1 MPGLEV
7 RSHVARDL
15 LQSAGVFKNERMVTW
30 EYVSNSLDYVDQGV
44 SPVVR
49 VTLDRKSKTIA
60 IADNGRGM
68 DWQGLGNFFLMHGEN
83 LDRKAGRPGRGRF
96 GTGKSAAFGIGD
108 SLRITTTQGGKRST
122 VELSR
127 TAVESLADG
136 APIPVEELEREVATD
151 APNGTTVTVSGIK
164 LASLDQ
170 EGVIHFIERHLAH
183 LPRDVSVFVNKH
195 KCQYVEPPVEKSYS
209 FQPLV
214 DASDPLEGVELVI
227 KVSKTPLDKE
237 LRGIA
242 ISASGVWHEC
252 TLLGAEGKPMSEFI
266 FGEIDVPLLESD
278 TSVPPAFDLSRSM
291 TLNPE
296 NPLVQSIHSFVGPK
310 IEQVLQDLQTEHKLR
325 KSAED
330 AKRLQ
335 KEAGKIEEIINQ
347 DFDSFRKK
355 IQKIRTEAGQGFDNG
370 PEASGAG
377 ADGADD
383 DFIYGGDQPATTTD
397 QEGGVGTD
405 GGGDGTASDDGQPR
419 RLNPVVQPDPGG
431 STGAKKVESTK
442 ARPSRGGF
450 SVEFAN
456 QGSESKRATYQS
468 EKRTIYV
475 NLDHPQIETALNGR
489 DPEDPVFRRLA
500 YEVAFSEYAI
510 ALASELDN
518 RGEFLEPSDSIVEIR
533 DAINRIAVSAAQLY
547 A

>member
-1 MPGLEV
+1 M
-7 RSHVARDL
+7 
-15 LQSAGVFKNERMVTW
+15 
-30 EYVSNSLDYVDQGV
+30 
-44 SPVVR
+44 
-49 VTLDRKSKTIA
+49 
-60 IADNGRGM
+60 
-68 DWQGLGNFFLMHGEN
+68 
-83 LDRKAGRPGRGRF
+83 
-96 GTGKSAAFGIGD
+96 
-108 SLRITTTQGGKRST
+108 
-122 VELSR
+122 
-127 TAVESLADG
+127 
-136 APIPVEELEREVATD
+136 
-151 APNGTTVTVSGIK
+151 
-164 LASLDQ
+164 
-170 EGVIHFIERHLAH
+170 
-183 LPRDVSVFVNKH
+183 
-195 KCQYVEPPVEKSYS
+195 
-209 FQPLV
+209 
-214 DASDPLEGVELVI
+214 
-227 KVSKTPLDKE
+227 
-237 LRGIA
+237 
-242 ISASGVWHEC
+242 
-252 TLLGAEGKPMSEFI
+252 
-266 FGEIDVPLLESD
+266 
-278 TSVPPAFDLSRSM
+278 
-291 TLNPE
+291 
-296 NPLVQSIHSFVGPK
+296 
-310 IEQVLQDLQTEHKLR
+310 LQDLQTEHKLR

-330 AKRLQ
+330 AKRLE

-397 QEGGVGTD
+397 QEGGIGTD